1 MIRKDKN
8 ISSVEKQEIDQ
19 MYSLTDFLLKSLDN
33 NVSAISQLLSKLYD
47 LKENTLRIYF
57 SRRSFL
63 HAGRRQFYLAILDDF
78 CERYNSVEKVKQI
91 YYKTVFGVKGDCKP
105 LREVL
110 KERKDIRHF
119 HLATEKIKKEYP
131 DKVLISAKN
140 PSHNKKFICKDVIED
155 AVNLVL
161 DYKTKTKDI
170 WNNVIVLRNE
180 LVKHFKSKADFCWYL
195 ADISDLTQ
203 NAIYTTLFY
212 RIDNKKF
219 SNRKVDVGLRYL
231 ELLEKAK
238 KEKELEKQI

>member
-1 MIRKDKN
+1 M
-8 ISSVEKQEIDQ
+8 
-19 MYSLTDFLLKSLDN
+19 
-33 NVSAISQLLSKLYD
+33 
-47 LKENTLRIYF
+47 
-57 SRRSFL
+57 
-63 HAGRRQFYLAILDDF
+63 
-78 CERYNSVEKVKQI
+78 
-91 YYKTVFGVKGDCKP
+91 
-105 LREVL
+105 

-140 PSHNKKFICKDVIED
+140 PSHNKKFICKDAIED

-170 WNNVIVLRNE
+170 WNNVITLRNE

-219 SNRKVDVGLRYL
+219 SNRKVDVGLKYL
-231 ELLEKAK
+231 ELLKKAT
-238 KEKELEKQI
+238 KEKELETNLR